1 MTKKILGLGE
11 EVDSPS
17 NFFNANTH
25 IDKIEE
31 CKVYGK
37 NGDLIK
43 KISPKEQLK
52 EKEKAMEGNPLRES
66 RHPSGDN
73 PLRESRHPSGDL
85 KKNKKRKQGQQKK
98 RANLF
103 INFRSVP
110 RTS

>member
-52 EKEKAMEGNPLRES
+52 EKEKAMESNPLRES
-66 RHPSGDN
+66 SY
-73 PLRESRHPSGDL
+73 PSGDL

>member
-37 NGDLIK
+37 NGELIK

-52 EKEKAMEGNPLRES
+52 EKEKAMESNPL
-66 RHPSGDN
+66 G
-73 PLRESRHPSGDL
+73 ESRHPSGDL